1 MQNAITKLKLKNI
14 LQKYRLVIILILII
28 LISSLISEHFLSL
41 TNFINIIRQISM
53 VAIIAVGS
61 TVIIVNGG
69 IDLSVGSVAAFSG
82 VLFAGLV
89 ANNNFPMLIAVLITL
104 IFGAV
109 AGLVNGGVTV
119 SFSVP
124 PFIVT
129 LATMYIFRGLAYIYT
144 GGGYPISNVPKNFDI
159 LGRGYLAYI
168 PIPIIVMALIFCI
181 FIWFLNYTKY
191 GLYIY
196 CVGGNETA
204 SKLFGVNV
212 KLVKLMSYVIGSV
225 LASLGGIIL
234 ASRLNSGQPAAG
246 ENFLFMAITATIL
259 GGTSLTG
266 GEGTLVGTLLG
277 AVILGLLTNIL
288 TLKNVNYFYQL
299 VVQGIV
305 LMAAVIIDVLLV
317 KRTKDND

>member
-1 MQNAITKLKLKNI
+1 MQENGIKITLKNF
-14 LQKYRLVIILILII
+14 LKRYRLIMILILIV
-28 LISSLISEHFLSL
+28 LISFVISDHFLSL
-41 TNFINIIRQISM
+41 NNFLNIIRQISM

-61 TVIIVNGG
+61 TVIIINGG
-69 IDLSVGSVAAFSG
+69 IDLSIGSVSAFSG

-89 ANNNFPMLIAVLITL
+89 ANHDFSIFIALVVTL
-104 IFGAV
+104 FFGAI
-109 AGLVNGGVTV
+109 AGLINGGVTV
-119 SFSVP
+119 GFSVP

-129 LATMYIFRGLAYIYT
+129 LASMYIFRGLAYIYT

-159 LGRGYLAYI
+159 LGRGYMGFI
-168 PIPIIVMALIFCI
+168 PIPIIIMAVVFIV

-204 SKLFGVNV
+204 SKLFGVNIN
-212 KLVKLMSYVIGSV
+212 LVKIIAYVMGSV
-225 LASLGGIIL
+225 LASLGGVIL

-266 GEGTLVGTLLG
+266 GEGTLIGTLLG
-277 AVILGLLTNIL
+277 AVILGFLNNIL
-288 TLKNVNYFYQL
+288 TLKNVSYFYQL
-299 VVQGIV
+299 VVQGLV
-305 LMAAVIIDVLLV
+305 LMIAVIIDVLLV
-317 KRTKDND
+317 KKTK

>member
-1 MQNAITKLKLKNI
+1 MQRDGANTRVKSFLK
-14 LQKYRLVIILILII
+14 KYRLILILV
-28 LISSLISEHFLSL
+28 LMAVISSLISEHFLSL
-41 TNFINIIRQISM
+41 NNFLNIIRQISM

-82 VLFAGLV
+82 VLFAGLM
-89 ANNNFPMLIAVLITL
+89 ANNGLPMITAILITL
-104 IFGAV
+104 AVGAV
-109 AGLVNGGVTV
+109 VGLLNGGVMV

-159 LGRGYLAYI
+159 LGRGYIGYI
-168 PIPIIVMALIFCI
+168 PVPIVIMVLIFVI

-212 KLVKLMSYVIGSV
+212 KLVKIVAYVMGGA

-266 GEGTLVGTLLG
+266 GEGSLVGTLLG
-277 AVILGLLTNIL
+277 AVILGLLSNIL

-299 VVQGIV
+299 VVQGLV
-305 LMAAVIIDVLLV
+305 LMAAVILDVMLV
-317 KRTKDND
+317 KKTT